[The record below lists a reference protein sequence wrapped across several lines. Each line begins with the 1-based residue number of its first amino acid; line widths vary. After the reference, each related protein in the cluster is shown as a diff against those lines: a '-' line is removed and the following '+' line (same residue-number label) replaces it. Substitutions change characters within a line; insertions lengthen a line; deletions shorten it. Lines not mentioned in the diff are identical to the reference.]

1 MSTCDAQE
9 MYVSQISE
17 NEDRNN
23 MLLLVSWCYPHQ
35 CEGTVGQYHIVQD
48 LAFEQVELYQYTEEY
63 DIEVSQQSSFY
74 KVVHDPSE
82 RVLADEDYIKSDK
95 LGTLAHRLS
104 NWLN

>member
-1 MSTCDAQE
+1 MSTRDAQE

-23 MLLLVSWCYPHQ
+23 MLLFFSWSYSHQGEGSVS
-35 CEGTVGQYHIVQD
+35 QYHIMQD
-48 LAFEQVELYQYTEEY
+48 LTFEHVELYQYTEEY
-63 DIEVSQQSSFY
+63 DIEVSQQPTFY

-82 RVLADEDYIKSDK
+82 RVLAEEDYIKSDK

-104 NWLN
+104 NWLD